1 MANRFEELKNMVDHL
16 LEVSEKNGHYIVA
29 EPYNIYLRD
38 LQYSF
43 IYKNYSVE
51 QIKEMI
57 EMNSIPNVFEDEKK
71 HQVSASEEVEAS
83 NPLLQEVT
91 EKYKII
97 YKIMALVESKHINF
111 LGQNYNIFFQVD
123 TDEDLIENFSVPQ
136 LRNILELVEKHDDL
150 TSSKEKIL
158 RAEDEANAWWRKNS
172 PSRSL
177 KIMPSDSMETVYGKA
192 KAVLEKTPRNSP
204 AYSKIFDYMNDLY
217 EMIEA
222 GEEEQEEC
230 KEKLT

>member
-1 MANRFEELKNMVDHL
+1 MTQKLDTQKKLIDTL

-29 EPYNIYLRD
+29 EPFNIYLRD

-51 QIKEMI
+51 QIEEMI
-57 EMNSIPNVFEDEKK
+57 VMNSIP
-71 HQVSASEEVEAS
+71 SILWEEAENPPVEIA

-97 YKIMALVESKHINF
+97 HKIMEVVDTKNINF
-111 LGQNYNIFFQVD
+111 LGQNYNIFFKVD
-123 TDEDLIENFSVPQ
+123 TDEDLIENFSVDQ
-136 LRNILELVEKHDDL
+136 LGNILDLVEKHDEV
-150 TSSKEKIL
+150 SSLKEKD
-158 RAEDEANAWWRKNS
+158 RQPEKEMDAWWRKNS
-172 PSRSL
+172 PSRAL
-177 KIMPSDSMETVYGKA
+177 KILPTDSMETVYGKA

-222 GEEEQEEC
+222 SE
-230 KEKLT
+230 KEHESCDETLT